1 MGLCVVAVK
10 MSSLLRLT
18 GSSTIVLWRTG
29 SISDERPGPGQHRQ
43 RRNTRG
49 PGEGDITGQTWV
61 RETSSRCHGHT
72 GLGTDSDLRPNRA
85 FIEKLIDV
93 DSETWTFTT

>member
-29 SISDERPGPGQHRQ
+29 SISDERPGPDQHRQ

-61 RETSSRCHGHT
+61 RETSSGVT
-72 GLGTDSDLRPNRA
+72 VTQASALTQISGL
-85 FIEKLIDV
+85 IELLFRN
-93 DSETWTFTT
+93 SLT

>member
-49 PGEGDITGQTWV
+49 PGEGDITDQTWV
-61 RETSSRCHGHT
+61 RETSSGVT
-72 GLGTDSDLRPNRA
+72 VTQASALTQISGL
-85 FIEKLIDV
+85 IELLFRN
-93 DSETWTFTT
+93 SLT